1 MSKFHKNGGL
11 ALSFNA
17 IFLSFILAP
26 LVIVCLVAF
35 TDKGYLSLPRDGLS
49 LRWFRAILDHPEFI
63 DAFWL
68 SIYIA
73 LGSATMAVALA
84 IPAALATARYQ
95 FRGRGLIMAFFMS
108 PLMVP
113 HVVLGVSFLRFLTT
127 LGWSGTFAGLVVCH
141 VIIIMPYALRLVLAS
156 VSGMDRATEA
166 AARSLGASH
175 WITFRRVTIPL
186 ILPGVV
192 GGWILAFITSFDE
205 LTMTIFVAS
214 PSTTTLPVRMYQ
226 HITETIDPL
235 IASISAV
242 IIFVTMLLMMVL
254 DRIYGLDNLLV
265 GKNS

>member
-1 MSKFHKNGGL
+1 MNRHDKNGPL

-17 IFLSFILAP
+17 LFLTFILAP
-26 LVIVCLVAF
+26 LVVVCLVAF
-35 TDKGYLSLPRDGLS
+35 TDKGYLSLPRDGFS
-49 LRWFRAILDHPEFI
+49 LRWFRAILDHPDFI
-63 DAFWL
+63 EAFWL
-68 SIYIA
+68 SIYLA
-73 LGSATMAVALA
+73 LGSATVAVVLA
-84 IPAALATARYQ
+84 IPAALATARYR
-95 FRGRGLIMAFFMS
+95 FPGRGFIMAFFMS

-113 HVVLGVSFLRFLTT
+113 HIVLGVSFLRFLTS
-127 LGWSGTFAGLVVCH
+127 LGWSGTFVGLVACH

-175 WITFRRVTIPL
+175 WTTFRRVTIPL
-186 ILPGVV
+186 IMPGVV

-235 IASISAV
+235 ISSISAV
-242 IIFVTMLLMMVL
+242 IIFATMLLMIVL
-254 DRIYGLDNLLV
+254 DRIYGLDKLLV
-265 GKNS
+265 GKN